1 MAEYREE
8 KNLYPKNNLYIILI
22 LALLFSLVLGY
33 ISYHE
38 LQREKNYLLELAH
51 SEGLNVAFSIQ
62 TLGSQFI
69 VNRNVLT
76 EVLNLFQKEGIT
88 FIDIVDNN
96 GLVRMS
102 TDKLRMEERVEIEFP
117 GRVNYFQTHDREN
130 RRILQIIKPFDFGDS
145 FSSDLF
151 GFIFLRDKYLSIGI
165 NLEGYYLR
173 YNQIKQRV
181 FLNYLIILIISLLG
195 VSMVFRF
202 QENLVA
208 RRTIRNM
215 RDYTTKLLETM
226 DSGVISVDRHNIIK
240 TINKKSEEI
249 FQVKRDE
256 VLNKNAE
263 EVLPLKIRDKSL
275 YLLGLQEGKKIE
287 EELEFE
293 TKTHIQKNLVINTS
307 FLEGEHNQTGG
318 MVILVRDITRLK
330 RLSEEINQN
339 KRLASLGQI
348 ASAIAHEIRNP
359 LSSIRGLTQ
368 FLLQSS
374 PEDNEQK
381 SDLKVI
387 IKEVDRLNELINQVL
402 DFSRPKKLNFT
413 CFALGETIEE
423 LVNLLK
429 SESREK
435 EIRFQLSLECPH
447 HNIFADRAQIRRA
460 LMNVILNSIQAVSP
474 KGEIAISLKSALYR
488 DQEAVLISIKDNGA
502 GISEEELAHIFDPF
516 FTTRSQ
522 GTGLGLSIAYNIIEM
537 HQGTIAIESAPGQG
551 TLVKIFIPSGRNR
564 EIE

>member
-1 MAEYREE
+1 MVSNGKKMRP
-8 KNLYPKNNLYIILI
+8 YPRNNLYIVLV
-22 LALLFSLVLGY
+22 LALLFSLLLGY

-88 FIDIVDNN
+88 FIDIVDRN
-96 GLVRMS
+96 GYIRMS
-102 TDKLRMEERVEIEFP
+102 TDKLRMEERFEIEFP
-117 GRVNYFQTHDREN
+117 GRVNYFQTQDEEN
-130 RRILQIIKPFDFGDS
+130 RRILQIVKPFDFGDS

-165 NLEGYYLR
+165 NLEDYYLR

-181 FLNYLIILIISLLG
+181 FLNYFIILIISLLG
-195 VSMVFRF
+195 ISMVFRF

-240 TINKKSEEI
+240 AINKKSEEI

-263 EVLPLKIRDKSL
+263 EVLPLKIKDKSL
-275 YLLGLQEGKKIE
+275 YQLGLQEGKKIE
-287 EELEFE
+287 EEIQFE

-368 FLLQSS
+368 FLLQST

-413 CFALGETIEE
+413 CFALGETIQE

-435 EIRFQLSLECPH
+435 DIQFQLSLDCPH

-460 LMNVILNSIQAVSP
+460 LMNIILNSIQAVSP

-488 DQEAVLISIKDNGA
+488 DQEAVLISIKDNGP
-502 GISEEELAHIFDPF
+502 GIREVELSHLFDPF
-516 FTTRSQ
+516 FTTRSE

-537 HQGTIAIESAPGQG
+537 HQGTITIESTPEKG
-551 TLVKIFIPSGRNR
+551 TLVRIFIPSGRNR

>member
-1 MAEYREE
+1 MAENREE
-8 KNLYPKNNLYIILI
+8 KNLYPKNNLYIVLI
-22 LALLFSLVLGY
+22 LALLLSLVLGY

-102 TDKLRMEERVEIEFP
+102 TDKFRMEGRVEIEFP
-117 GRVNYFQTHDREN
+117 GRVNYFQTHDRQN
-130 RRILQIIKPFDFGDS
+130 RRILQIVKPFDFGDS

-195 VSMVFRF
+195 VSMIFRF

-263 EVLPLKIRDKSL
+263 EVLPLKIGDKSL
-275 YLLGLQEGKKIE
+275 YMLGLQEGKKIE
-287 EELEFE
+287 EEL
-293 TKTHIQKNLVINTS
+293 
-307 FLEGEHNQTGG
+307 
-318 MVILVRDITRLK
+318 
-330 RLSEEINQN
+330 
-339 KRLASLGQI
+339 
-348 ASAIAHEIRNP
+348 
-359 LSSIRGLTQ
+359 
-368 FLLQSS
+368 
-374 PEDNEQK
+374 
-381 SDLKVI
+381 
-387 IKEVDRLNELINQVL
+387 
-402 DFSRPKKLNFT
+402 
-413 CFALGETIEE
+413 
-423 LVNLLK
+423 
-429 SESREK
+429 
-435 EIRFQLSLECPH
+435 
-447 HNIFADRAQIRRA
+447 
-460 LMNVILNSIQAVSP
+460 
-474 KGEIAISLKSALYR
+474 
-488 DQEAVLISIKDNGA
+488 
-502 GISEEELAHIFDPF
+502 
-516 FTTRSQ
+516 
-522 GTGLGLSIAYNIIEM
+522 
-537 HQGTIAIESAPGQG
+537 
-551 TLVKIFIPSGRNR
+551 
-564 EIE
+564 

>member
-8 KNLYPKNNLYIILI
+8 KSLYTKNNLYIVLI
-22 LALLFSLVLGY
+22 LVLLFSIVLGY

-51 SEGLNVAFSIQ
+51 SEGLNIAFSIQ

-76 EVLNLFQKEGIT
+76 EVLSLFQKEGIT
-88 FIDIVDNN
+88 FIDIVDRN

-102 TDKLRMEERVEIEFP
+102 TDSHRMEERVEIEFP

-130 RRILQIIKPFDFGDS
+130 RRILQIVKPFDFGDS

-181 FLNYLIILIISLLG
+181 FLNYLTIFIISLLG
-195 VSMVFRF
+195 VFMVFRF
-202 QENLVA
+202 QENIVT
-208 RRTIRNM
+208 RRTLRNM
-215 RDYTTKLLETM
+215 RDYTTKVLETM

-249 FQVKRDE
+249 FQVKREE

-263 EVLPLKIRDKSL
+263 EVLPIKVKGNSL
-275 YLLGLQEGKKIE
+275 YQLGFKEGQKIE
-287 EELEFE
+287 EEIELE
-293 TKTHIQKNLVINTS
+293 TKNHIHKNLVINTS
-307 FLEGEHNQTGG
+307 FLEGEHNQNGG

-374 PEDNEQK
+374 SEDNEQK

-413 CFALGETIEE
+413 CFSLAETIKE

-435 EIRFQLSLECPH
+435 EIQFQLFLDCPH
-447 HNIFADRAQIRRA
+447 QDIFADRDQIRRA
-460 LMNVILNSIQAVSP
+460 LMNVILNSIQAIST
-474 KGEIAISLKSALYR
+474 KGKITISLKSAPYR
-488 DQEAVLISIKDNGA
+488 GQEAVLISIKDSGT
-502 GISEEELAHIFDPF
+502 GISGEELAHIFDPF

-537 HQGTIAIESAPGQG
+537 HQGIIIVKSEEGKG
-551 TLVKIFIPSGRNR
+551 TEVKIFIPSGRSK

>member
-1 MAEYREE
+1 MAENREE
-8 KNLYPKNNLYIILI
+8 KNLYPKNNLYIVLI
-22 LALLFSLVLGY
+22 LALLLSLVLGY

-102 TDKLRMEERVEIEFP
+102 TDKFRMEGRVEIEFP
-117 GRVNYFQTHDREN
+117 GRVNYFQTHDRQN
-130 RRILQIIKPFDFGDS
+130 RRILQIVKPFDFGDS

-195 VSMVFRF
+195 VSMIFRF

-263 EVLPLKIRDKSL
+263 EVLPLKIGDKSL

-293 TKTHIQKNLVINTS
+293 TRTHIQKNLVINTS

-330 RLSEEINQN
+330 RLSEEISQN

-368 FLLQSS
+368 FLLQSF
-374 PEDNEQK
+374 PEESEQK

-387 IKEVDRLNELINQVL
+387 IKEVDRLNKLINQVL
-402 DFSRPKKLNFT
+402 DFSRPKKLNIT

-435 EIRFQLSLECPH
+435 EIRFQLSL
-447 HNIFADRAQIRRA
+447 
-460 LMNVILNSIQAVSP
+460 
-474 KGEIAISLKSALYR
+474 
-488 DQEAVLISIKDNGA
+488 
-502 GISEEELAHIFDPF
+502 
-516 FTTRSQ
+516 
-522 GTGLGLSIAYNIIEM
+522 
-537 HQGTIAIESAPGQG
+537 
-551 TLVKIFIPSGRNR
+551 
-564 EIE
+564 